1 MKTKEFVLNLR
12 PEENRYYAVGLLYS
26 PFPGRD
32 SKSPE
37 EEPEEALGLGIPKDK
52 VGEYLDRMQLS
63 DEVCSKIVDRVQQGR
78 KYRVRI
84 AWNEQ
89 TQSGEL
95 AIKEI

>member
-12 PEENRYYAVGLLYS
+12 PEETRYYPVGLLHS
-26 PFPGRD
+26 PFPSRD
-32 SKSPE
+32 SKSSE

-52 VGEYLDRMQLS
+52 VREYLDRMQLS

-78 KYRVRI
+78 KYRIRI
-84 AWNEQ
+84 TWNER

-95 AIKEI
+95 AINEI